1 MNPSRLLPLLAIVAL
16 LLLLMAAAM
25 LAVGRGAPAL
35 GAHIAFALGVM
46 PLILAAMGYFVPV
59 LTRGP
64 GAAAASWLPPL
75 MALGGGGLVV
85 AAFATN
91 YSNLVIGLAAFL
103 ALGAALG
110 LAAWAMMRARR
121 MIGRRHPGLDWY
133 LAALGMLLMAL
144 CAVLAMPWFPD
155 QRAQLRLFHLHANL
169 LGFVGLTALGTLQVL
184 LPTCMGAA
192 DPEAALRLRADL
204 KWAAGGCLLI
214 AIGAAPLLPGEFA
227 TAASPIAILG
237 SLMYLLVVLR
247 MLRAWAERYGGKL
260 LAAHGAATSL
270 LAAAIGLCG
279 LLLLGLLHGQGYLSG
294 RASVVGFV
302 VAFLL
307 PLVSGA
313 VTHLLPVWL
322 RPGVQGPWHAELRSR
337 LGRWSGVRGVA
348 LLLTGL
354 LLALA

>member
-1 MNPSRLLPLLAIVAL
+1 MNPSRLLPILAIVAL
-16 LLLLMAAAM
+16 LLLLMAAAL
-25 LAVGRGAPAL
+25 LAVGHGAPAL

-46 PLILAAMGYFVPV
+46 PLILAAMSYFVPV

-64 GAAAASWLPPL
+64 GAGAASWLPPL
-75 MALGGGGLVV
+75 LALGGGGLVV

-91 YSNLVIGLAAFL
+91 YSSLLVGLAALL

-169 LGFVGLTALGTLQVL
+169 LGFIGLTALGTLQVL
-184 LPTCMGAA
+184 LPTCMGVA
-192 DPEAALRLRADL
+192 DPEAALRLRADI

-214 AIGAAPLLPGEFA
+214 AIGAASLVPGKFA
-227 TAASPIAILG
+227 AAAAPIAAIG
-237 SLMYLLVVLR
+237 GLMYLAIVLR
-247 MLRAWAERYGGKL
+247 MLRGWLVRYRGKL
-260 LAAHGAATSL
+260 FAAHGAATSL
-270 LAAAIGLCG
+270 LLAAVGLCG
-279 LLLLGLLHGQGYLSG
+279 LLGMGLLHGEGHLSG

-313 VTHLLPVWL
+313 AAHLLPVWL
-322 RPGVQGPWHAELRSR
+322 RPGVQGPWHAALRNR
-337 LGRWSGVRGVA
+337 LGRWSGVRGFA